1 MISFQLYYIV
11 NVALFLIQNMNLMLK
26 FTTYPQFIVDK
37 FLSYCFPIY

>member
-26 FTTYPQFIVDK
+26 FTAYPQFIVDK
-37 FLSYCFPIY
+37 FLSYWFSIY